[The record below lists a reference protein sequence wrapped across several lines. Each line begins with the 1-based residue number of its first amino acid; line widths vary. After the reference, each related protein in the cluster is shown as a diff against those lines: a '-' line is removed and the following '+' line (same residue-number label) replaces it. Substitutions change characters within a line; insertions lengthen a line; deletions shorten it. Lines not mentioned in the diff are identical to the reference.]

1 MLEVQEDTQSG
12 ASATVHSNGVAT
24 KLAGGVTGKGFQP
37 GRSGNPSGRAKLPDA
52 FKELARK
59 QSKRALERIIEL
71 VESTDERVAIMAA
84 KEVLD
89 RAYGKTKPAEDEDD
103 NAKKNVT
110 INILRYTEPNAGN
123 HASAPV
129 EAQAI
134 SVRTLALS

>member
-1 MLEVQEDTQSG
+1 VLEVQDSVADVTD
-12 ASATVHSNGVAT
+12 SNKRSVGNVANLKPFQKGV
-24 KLAGGVTGKGFQP
+24 
-37 GRSGNPSGRAKLPDA
+37 SGNPGGRKKTDDVKL
-52 FKELARK
+52 LARK
-59 QSKRALERIIEL
+59 HTVAALNRIVEL
-71 VESTDERVAIMAA
+71 IHSADERVAIMAA

-89 RAYGKTKPAEDEDD
+89 RAYGKTKPAEEEDD

-110 INILRYTEPNAGN
+110 INILRYTEPNARD